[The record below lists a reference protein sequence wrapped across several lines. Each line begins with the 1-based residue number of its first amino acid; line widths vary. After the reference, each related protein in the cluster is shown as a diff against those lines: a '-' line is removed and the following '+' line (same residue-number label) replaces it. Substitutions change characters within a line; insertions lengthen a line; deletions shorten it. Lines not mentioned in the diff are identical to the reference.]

1 MWVCLNCKNENRD
14 KDDICAFCGTS
25 KDLIQPD
32 MLVAEEGRR
41 RQTEQSIDLL
51 DLGMEQTP
59 YKTQEQPAPKTSEMD
74 TDILRTH
81 SAEEPDYDESME
93 ATVVLSNPEAFME
106 KDGREVIPGAVKKPK
121 VRPEEPENANKS
133 TNTSAGSQAFTELY
147 EGESSSPTGE
157 SGSPAGESGSPT
169 RESSSPAGESGSS
182 AGESI
187 SSSANSSMTGGTTVT
202 SNGNGSRTAETSNG
216 PAPNGGGSIAPPETD
231 LHKEELARKKK
242 EQAKTIRIAM
252 GAVAVSVIALILILV
267 LPKNDDGRPEATTQA
282 PPSTEA
288 TASAPTTALATEA
301 PTTEKV
307 TEPVTEKV
315 TEAPK
320 EGWVEKDGKTYY
332 YKELNVAATGWQ
344 EYSGVWY
351 YFNSMGV
358 MQTGWLTENNKKYYL
373 DERGVM
379 AVGWLELDGKYYY
392 FNEKG
397 QMLTGWQ
404 EIDDATYY
412 FRADGSNV
420 TEEWVEGRWL
430 EKNGRQIYE
439 PKAEFRE
446 DEKGKWFGDDTG
458 WFAKNQKLII
468 DGVEYEFDK
477 KGYLV
482 Q

>member
-14 KDDICAFCGTS
+14 KDAICAFCGTS

-41 RQTEQSIDLL
+41 RQKEQSIDLL

-59 YKTQEQPAPKTSEMD
+59 YKTPEQPEPKTSEMD

-81 SAEEPDYDESME
+81 SAEEPVYDDSME

-121 VRPEEPENANKS
+121 VHTSPLGEE
-133 TNTSAGSQAFTELY
+133 AFAAV
-147 EGESSSPTGE
+147 G
-157 SGSPAGESGSPT
+157 
-169 RESSSPAGESGSS
+169 SSPAGESGSS
-182 AGESI
+182 
-187 SSSANSSMTGGTTVT
+187 SANPSMMGGAAVT
-202 SNGNGSRTAETSNG
+202 SDGNGNRAAEPPNG
-216 PAPNGGGSIAPPETD
+216 PAASGGGSATPPETD
-231 LHKEELARKKK
+231 LQKEELERKKK
-242 EQAKTIRIAM
+242 ERAKTIRLAM
-252 GAVAVSVIALILILV
+252 SAVAVSVIALILILV
-267 LPKNDDGRPEATTQA
+267 LPKNDDGRPEATTEA

-288 TASAPTTALATEA
+288 ATSAPATALATEV

-332 YKELNVAATGWQ
+332 YKEPNVAATGWQ

-420 TEEWVEGRWL
+420 TEEWVDGRWL

>member
-14 KDDICAFCGTS
+14 KDAICAFCGTS

-41 RQTEQSIDLL
+41 RQKEQSIDLL

-59 YKTQEQPAPKTSEMD
+59 YKTPEQPEPKTSEMD

-81 SAEEPDYDESME
+81 SAEEPVYDDSME

-121 VRPEEPENANKS
+121 VQPEENGNANKS
-133 TNTSAGSQAFTELY
+133 ANTSADSRPFTESFEPTAVHTSPL
-147 EGESSSPTGE
+147 GEKAFA
-157 SGSPAGESGSPT
+157 AGG
-169 RESSSPAGESGSS
+169 SSPAEGN
-182 AGESI
+182 
-187 SSSANSSMTGGTTVT
+187 SSSIGKASS
-202 SNGNGSRTAETSNG
+202 
-216 PAPNGGGSIAPPETD
+216 GGGSATPPETD
-231 LHKEELARKKK
+231 LQKEELERKKK
-242 EQAKTIRIAM
+242 ERAKTIRLAM

-267 LPKNDDGRPEATTQA
+267 LPKNDDGLPEAATQT

-288 TASAPTTALATEA
+288 ATSAPATALATEA

-332 YKELNVAATGWQ
+332 YKEPNVAATGWQ

-420 TEEWVEGRWL
+420 TEEWVDGRWL